1 MPHPQKYDKKQRGLY
16 MTDRYILRYEGIR
29 VYERQRIVSDHSPDT
44 LLVCKS
50 CENTV
55 TYKETKQGNTRLHC
69 PNCDKYRGQPYA
81 GRRDTKWKPYETPPL
96 LLMIWEDLVYA
107 LAHATP
113 KQSDLSRMM
122 FAVTL
127 SWMSRILGIDKITE
141 EELND
146 IDKET
151 GNDITSN

>member
-1 MPHPQKYDKKQRGLY
+1 
-16 MTDRYILRYEGIR
+16 MTMTGRSILQYEGKR
-29 VYERQRIVSDHSPDT
+29 VYERQKIVSDHSPNI
-44 LLVCKS
+44 LLVCKT
-50 CENTV
+50 CETLV
-55 TYKETKQGNTRLHC
+55 TYKETKRGQTRYHC
-69 PNCDKYRGQPYA
+69 PSCNKYRGQPIS
-81 GRRDTKWKPYETPPL
+81 GRCNTKWKSYETPAL
-96 LLMIWEDLVYA
+96 LLIIWEDLVYA

-151 GNDITSN
+151 SNDTADS

>member
-1 MPHPQKYDKKQRGLY
+1 
-16 MTDRYILRYEGIR
+16 MTMTGSSILQYEGIR
-29 VYERQRIVSDHSPDT
+29 VYERQKIVSDQSPDT
-44 LLVCKS
+44 LLVCKT
-50 CENTV
+50 CESLV
-55 TYKETKQGNTRLHC
+55 TYKGTKRGNTRLHC
-69 PNCDKYRGQPYA
+69 PNCDKYRGQPDV
-81 GRRDTKWKPYETPPL
+81 GRHDTKWKSYETPAL
-96 LLMIWEDLVYA
+96 FLIIWEDLVYA